1 MTSPAFIAMTT
12 GEAIVAVAVI
22 IAVAALVLLVVWQLF
37 DLARRGMELRSD
49 QPSDHINDSTRLE
62 DR

>member
-1 MTSPAFIAMTT
+1 MTIHTISMTT

-37 DLARRGMELRSD
+37 GLARRGMELRAEHPATD
-49 QPSDHINDSTRLE
+49 ADDTTRRK
-62 DR
+62 DV